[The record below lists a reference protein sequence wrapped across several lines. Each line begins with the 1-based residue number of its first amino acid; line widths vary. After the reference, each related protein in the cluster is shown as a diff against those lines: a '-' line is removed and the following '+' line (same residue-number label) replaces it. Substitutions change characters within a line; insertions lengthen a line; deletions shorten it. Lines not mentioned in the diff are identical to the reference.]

1 MTEQVA
7 RRYQDLDLWPAEE
20 VLEALFEAQLRA
32 VAAIGPALPA
42 LREGAAAA
50 AKRLR
55 AGGVLAYA
63 GAGTSGRLAV
73 LDGVELWPT
82 FGFSRVRFLL
92 AGGEEALLKAVE
104 GAEDRYEEG
113 LAQGR
118 SLGRGDVL
126 VAVAAS
132 GQTPFTLGAL
142 RGAKE
147 QGVLTVAFAS
157 NPETPLLAEAD
168 HPVLLDTGPEPI
180 AGSTRLGAGTAQKAA
195 LNLFSTLVMVLLGR
209 VYGNRMAR
217 MRVQNHK
224 LRERGVGMV
233 REMAGVGE
241 EEARALLEAYPD
253 PALAALVALGVE
265 PEKALALLE
274 ERGVRGALAEVGR

>member
-1 MTEQVA
+1 MTEDVA
-7 RRYQDLDLWPAEE
+7 QRYRDLDLWPAGE

-32 VAAIGPALPA
+32 LSALKPALPA
-42 LREGAAAA
+42 IGEGAVAAA
-50 AKRLR
+50 QRLR
-55 AGGVLAYA
+55 AGGFLAYA

-92 AGGEEALLKAVE
+92 AGGEEALLQAVE

-118 SLGRGDVL
+118 SLGREDVL

-132 GQTPFTLGAL
+132 GHTPFTLGAL

-147 QGVLTVAFAS
+147 RGALTVAFAN
-157 NPETPLLAEAD
+157 NPETPLLSEAH
-168 HPVLLDTGPEPI
+168 HPVLLDTGLEPI

-195 LNLFSTLVMVLLGR
+195 LNLFSTLAMVLLGR

-217 MRVQNHK
+217 MRVQNRK
-224 LRERGVGMV
+224 LRLRGVGMV
-233 REMAGVGE
+233 REMAGIGE
-241 EEARALLEAYPD
+241 AEALALLEAYPD
-253 PALAALVALGVE
+253 PALAALVALGLD
-265 PEKALALLE
+265 PAQALALLE
-274 ERGVRGALAEVGR
+274 EKGVRGALAEVRR

>member
-1 MTEQVA
+1 MTEDVA
-7 RRYQDLDLWPAEE
+7 KRYRDLDLWPPRE
-20 VLEALFEAQLRA
+20 VLEALYEGQLRA
-32 VAAIGPALPA
+32 LSALKAALPA
-42 LREGAAAA
+42 LEGAALAA
-50 AKRLR
+50 AERLR
-55 AGGVLAYA
+55 AGGHLVYA

-92 AGGEEALLKAVE
+92 AGGEGAFLKAVE
-104 GAEDRYEEG
+104 GAEDHLEEG

-118 SLGRGDVL
+118 ALAPEDVL

-132 GQTPFTLGAL
+132 GATPFTLGAL

-147 QGVLTVAFAS
+147 AGALTVALA
-157 NPETPLLAEAD
+157 NVPGTPLLEEAH
-168 HPVLLDTGPEPI
+168 HPVLLDTGPEVV

-217 MRVQNHK
+217 MRAGNAK
-224 LRERGVGMV
+224 LTRRGAAMV
-233 REMAGVGE
+233 EEMAGVGE
-241 EEARALLEAYPD
+241 EEALRLLRAHPE
-253 PALAALVALGVE
+253 PALAALVALGLS
-265 PEKALALLE
+265 PERAEALLE
-274 ERGVRGALAEVGR
+274 ERGVRGALREVGR

>member
-1 MTEQVA
+1 MTEGVA
-7 RRYQDLDLWPAEE
+7 QRYQDLDLWPAEE
-20 VLEALFEAQLRA
+20 VLEVLFEAQLRA
-32 VAAIGPALPA
+32 LSALKPALPA
-42 LREGAAAA
+42 LKEGAVAA

-55 AGGVLAYA
+55 KGGVLAYA

-113 LAQGR
+113 LTQGR
-118 SLGRGDVL
+118 SLGKEDVL

-147 QGVLTVAFAS
+147 GGALTVALAN
-157 NPETPLLAEAD
+157 NPGTPLLAEAD
-168 HPVLLDTGPEPI
+168 HPILLDTGPEPI

-217 MRVQNHK
+217 MRVQNQK

-233 REMAGVGE
+233 QEMAGVGE

-265 PEKALALLE
+265 PQRALALLE
-274 ERGVRGALAEVGR
+274 AKGVRGALGEVGR